1 MSVFARLLRLT
12 YGTQELTIAMNSRR
26 AFLGVVGAAL
36 LPESLKGQAA
46 QPAQESDRLGVI
58 ARHALTGPLD
68 GYEVVLSRSAMRFF
82 PQTSTPVHTHPGIV
96 LAYVLEGRVRFAID
110 NEPEQTVPAGGTFFE
125 PLGAVH
131 TTSGSAS
138 PDESTRILVFEV
150 RRKE

>member
-1 MSVFARLLRLT
+1 MSQKAQT
-12 YGTQELTIAMNSRR
+12 
-26 AFLGVVGAAL
+26 
-36 LPESLKGQAA
+36 A
-46 QPAQESDRLGVI
+46 QPAEESDRLGVI
-58 ARHALTGPLD
+58 ARHPLTGPLE

-82 PQTSTPVHTHPGIV
+82 PGGSTPAHTHPGIV
-96 LAYVLEGRVRFAID
+96 LAYVLEGRVRFAIN
-110 NEPEQTVPAGGTFFE
+110 NEAARTVQAGGTFFE

>member
-1 MSVFARLLRLT
+1 MNNRRTFLALT
-12 YGTQELTIAMNSRR
+12 A
-26 AFLGVVGAAL
+26 AAL
-36 LPESLKGQAA
+36 VPESLKAQAA

-58 ARHALTGPLD
+58 ARHPLTGPLE

-82 PQTSTPVHTHPGIV
+82 PGASTPVHTHPGIV
-96 LAYVLEGRVRFAID
+96 LAYVLEGRVRFAIN
-110 NEPEQTVPAGGTFFE
+110 NEAERTVETGGTFFE

>member
-1 MSVFARLLRLT
+1 
-12 YGTQELTIAMNSRR
+12 MNSRR
-26 AFLGVVGAAL
+26 AFLGVAGTAL
-36 LPESLKGQAA
+36 LPGSLKAQAA

-58 ARHALTGPLD
+58 ARHPLTGLLE
-68 GYEVVLSRSAMRFF
+68 GYEVVLTRSAMWFF
-82 PQTSTPVHTHPGIV
+82 PGSSTPVHTHPGIV
-96 LAYVLEGRVRFAID
+96 LAYVLEGRVRFAIN
-110 NEPEQTVPAGGTFFE
+110 NEPEQTVPTGGTFFE